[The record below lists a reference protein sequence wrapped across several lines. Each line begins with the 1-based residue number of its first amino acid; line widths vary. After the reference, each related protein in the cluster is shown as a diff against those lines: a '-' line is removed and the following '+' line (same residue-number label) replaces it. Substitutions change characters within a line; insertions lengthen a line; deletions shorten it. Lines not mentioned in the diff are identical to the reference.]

1 MLKKNQIIAFVAF
14 ILFIPMLF
22 VTKTNIFSLKNIT
35 KKTGLYDIKDY
46 LVNVNI
52 DAPKNLEGEYIIVSG
67 TQYTVSLRF
76 EEKKGKQFPND
87 GEMYYELPSGLNV
100 IESQQSR
107 FFDIMVRSGDEN
119 LVIHNNRIRIENGKV
134 YIRWAMEDPNIEA
147 LFNKK
152 NVYFYIDF
160 KCMFDETTQIIKFN
174 DNIDV
179 TLTFDNENNISI
191 DKESIVS
198 NYEEGRIKYYVTIE
212 SHGNNRDVI
221 ITDNLVGNNFELL
234 PYSFTATSNLSSG
247 DQWSHSIVGN
257 SYKYIIPSMSNGEV
271 ITISYEVIV
280 KPSVREISL
289 EQPYLIEKIHNDVS
303 VRSSTN
309 DNVNTDS
316 IENEITFRPKIS
328 KTEGRLLSK
337 EGNKEIVGWDIIIN
351 DDNLFDITG
360 LTVKDIIN
368 VPERDYMK
376 MSGEGIRVYVYDTNS
391 HLIDTYEVPWD
402 NDSLTKN
409 DYSWEYMIPDTYND
423 ELYSYTIS
431 YITEVDKSE
440 IEETI
445 RLYNT
450 AYFEEETSS
459 NYYETIKSSTNILEI
474 DKNAKEIDLKN
485 NEVTWEIS
493 IDVPENGISPATM
506 VDTLPGKYNTYTSSF
521 MYDDYIDGSL
531 TVDNLIGEENYDLS
545 LEGNRLTIDF
555 YKDREKTEKGL
566 FGFPNGRRI
575 IIRLKTKI
583 NQEWVNMVNTASDYS
598 GHTNYVDFEGKND
611 NASVI
616 ISPKKLEKKVEK
628 VSEIIEG
635 VEYEAYRYDII
646 FSNITE
652 DTFEIEDIFDTEL
665 LGLLK
670 EGYIGKISVCGGNI
684 YYQGDCID
692 NQINYINTSSGIKF
706 IFQPSD
712 LKKDINGNY
721 YPSYRL
727 SYSLIPKNSAAINK
741 LNEYAAKEVDGI
753 YNIQNTAEWGGL
765 TATTNAE
772 YIYNGFSKQL
782 EDDNNGEDD
791 YYTFT
796 LNINPSGKYMNNKN
810 ELEIHDIYA
819 NMSVDFS
826 SININPS
833 EGVSYYSRGNE
844 LIFTIPDG
852 QPTTITY
859 RARAIFAEDAREG
872 DTVRISN
879 TAYIKDLGYEQSTS
893 KVVEKSISGGGG
905 ASDYYLDII
914 KVEGENYFNRLE
926 GASFDFYDSDHNYIT
941 TLTTD
946 NDGKIRILF
955 ENTDFYDFEVDKNY
969 YFKEKTPPRGYKKIN
984 TEYRFKVSSDGYINY
999 SDYTYTSGDWVTV
1012 KNYKEEMTE
1021 LTIIKEW
1028 DDDNNQKGKRP
1039 NSIDMTL
1046 SNGDIVTLSEANGW
1060 TSTIEVPKYDSNNNL
1075 IEYTWSEP
1083 IISGYEKV
1091 DEKVVGGITT
1101 ITNSLLDEKTS
1112 FSIEKID
1119 SSDSEKFLAGAEFGL
1134 YIVNLDDDANIV
1146 SDSLLANGTTQ
1157 PDGIIKF
1164 TDLDMF
1170 TENNNGQLYYF
1181 VETNAPEGY
1190 ELDEL
1195 KYYFI
1200 LYDGGSTTAQQRA
1213 WVFDDTVS
1221 IINDIVVRTF
1231 TNDYTY
1237 TFPNNIKQNTVAIDV
1252 NKIWADN
1259 NDQDGIRPESITF
1272 TLLKNGTTIADKT
1285 CTANASTS
1293 WSCTIDNLD
1302 EYENGEKINYSI
1314 GELDLINGYET
1325 GSAVSIGNNSFSITN
1340 VHTPET
1346 TEATITK
1353 VWEDED
1359 DQDGIRPTSITMQLL
1374 ADGEEVEGKTATL
1387 TNDKLTDT
1395 ITGLPKYNKSTTPIN
1410 YTWSESTLP
1419 EGYEMTSN
1427 VTNGKITTITNTHIS
1442 KTVEV
1447 TATKI
1452 WADNNNQDGIRPES
1466 ITFTLLKNGTAIADK
1481 TCTAKASTNWSC
1493 TMDNLDE
1500 YENGEKINYSIVE
1513 MDLIEG
1519 YEASSAVSI
1528 GDNSFSITN
1537 VHTPAKTTFNV
1548 NKIWDDKNNQDG
1560 KRPNS
1565 ITVHLLADGTVI
1577 KDYTLDESNNWMHTF
1592 ENLDKYNNGKQIVY
1606 SVIEE
1611 NIDYY
1616 STSISGG
1623 TITNTYAPEKTSYTV
1638 IKRWEDANDQD
1649 GIRPDSINIALLA
1662 NGEEVEEIELTS
1674 EKGWTHTFS
1683 NLDKYSSG
1691 EIIEYSVKEITV
1703 INGYN
1708 SEVSGNTIIN
1718 QHTPELK
1725 SISGKKT
1732 WEDQDDFRKL
1742 RPKKITICLYA
1753 DGIKQTCKDISI
1765 DDNWEYTFN
1774 DLPKYNRG
1782 IEINYSLVEEPVEYY
1797 KAEIDGYNITNKYT
1811 PKENSND
1818 NRPPINNPVTKD
1830 RSIIVIIITAISY
1843 IGYILFRFKKKMV
1856 K

>member
-22 VTKTNIFSLKNIT
+22 VTKTNIFSLKNIN

-52 DAPKNLEGEYIIVSG
+52 DAPKNLEGEYIIVNG
-67 TQYTVSLRF
+67 TQYTVNLRF

-119 LVIHNNRIRIENGKV
+119 IVIHNNSIRIENGKI

-160 KCMFDETTQIIKFN
+160 KCMFDETTSIINFN

-179 TLTFDNENNISI
+179 PLTFDNENNISI

-234 PYSFTATSNLSSG
+234 PYSFTATSNLNSG

-257 SYKYIIPSMSNGEV
+257 SYNYNIPSMSNGEV

-337 EGNKEIVGWDIIIN
+337 EGNKEIVGWNIIIN

-810 ELEIHDIYA
+810 ELEIHDIYE

-1157 PDGIIKF
+1157 PDGTITF
-1164 TDLDMF
+1164 NDLDMF

-1200 LYDGGSTTAQQRA
+1200 LYDGGSTTSQQRA

-1259 NDQDGIRPESITF
+1259 NDQYGIRPDSITF

-1374 ADGEEVEGKTATL
+1374 ADGEEVEGKTVTL

-1427 VTNGKITTITNTHIS
+1427 VTNGEITTITNTHIS

-1703 INGYN
+1703 PNGYN

-1774 DLPKYNRG
+1774 DLPKFNRG

>member
-22 VTKTNIFSLKNIT
+22 VTKTNIFSLKNIN

-160 KCMFDETTQIIKFN
+160 KCMFDETTSIIKFN

-328 KTEGRLLSK
+328 KTQGRLSSK
-337 EGNKEIVGWDIIIN
+337 EEDKEIVEWNIIIN

-368 VPERDYMK
+368 VPEREYMK

-706 IFQPSD
+706 IFQPSN

-765 TATTNAE
+765 TATANAE

-810 ELEIHDIYA
+810 ELEIHDIYE

-833 EGVSYYSRGNE
+833 EGVSYYSSGYE

-859 RARAIFAEDAREG
+859 RAKALFDEGASEG
-872 DTVRISN
+872 DSVRISN

-914 KVEGENYFNRLE
+914 KVEGENFLNRLE

-946 NDGKIRILF
+946 NEGKIRILF
-955 ENTDFYDFEVDKNY
+955 ENTDFYNFEVDKYY
-969 YFKEKTPPRGYKKIN
+969 YFKEITPPRGYKKIN
-984 TEYRFKVSSDGYINY
+984 TEYRFKVSSDGHINY
-999 SDYTYTSGDWVTV
+999 SDYIYTSGDWVTV

-1039 NSIDMTL
+1039 DSITMTL
-1046 SNGDIVTLSEANGW
+1046 SNGDIVTLNEANGW

-1157 PDGIIKF
+1157 PDGTITF
-1164 TDLDMF
+1164 NDLDMF
-1170 TENNNGQLYYF
+1170 TENNNGQ
-1181 VETNAPEGY
+1181 
-1190 ELDEL
+1190 
-1195 KYYFI
+1195 
-1200 LYDGGSTTAQQRA
+1200 
-1213 WVFDDTVS
+1213 
-1221 IINDIVVRTF
+1221 
-1231 TNDYTY
+1231 
-1237 TFPNNIKQNTVAIDV
+1237 
-1252 NKIWADN
+1252 
-1259 NDQDGIRPESITF
+1259 
-1272 TLLKNGTTIADKT
+1272 
-1285 CTANASTS
+1285 
-1293 WSCTIDNLD
+1293 
-1302 EYENGEKINYSI
+1302 
-1314 GELDLINGYET
+1314 
-1325 GSAVSIGNNSFSITN
+1325 
-1340 VHTPET
+1340 
-1346 TEATITK
+1346 
-1353 VWEDED
+1353 
-1359 DQDGIRPTSITMQLL
+1359 
-1374 ADGEEVEGKTATL
+1374 
-1387 TNDKLTDT
+1387 
-1395 ITGLPKYNKSTTPIN
+1395 
-1410 YTWSESTLP
+1410 
-1419 EGYEMTSN
+1419 
-1427 VTNGKITTITNTHIS
+1427 
-1442 KTVEV
+1442 
-1447 TATKI
+1447 
-1452 WADNNNQDGIRPES
+1452 
-1466 ITFTLLKNGTAIADK
+1466 
-1481 TCTAKASTNWSC
+1481 
-1493 TMDNLDE
+1493 
-1500 YENGEKINYSIVE
+1500 
-1513 MDLIEG
+1513 
-1519 YEASSAVSI
+1519 
-1528 GDNSFSITN
+1528 
-1537 VHTPAKTTFNV
+1537 
-1548 NKIWDDKNNQDG
+1548 
-1560 KRPNS
+1560 
-1565 ITVHLLADGTVI
+1565 
-1577 KDYTLDESNNWMHTF
+1577 
-1592 ENLDKYNNGKQIVY
+1592 
-1606 SVIEE
+1606 
-1611 NIDYY
+1611 
-1616 STSISGG
+1616 
-1623 TITNTYAPEKTSYTV
+1623 
-1638 IKRWEDANDQD
+1638 
-1649 GIRPDSINIALLA
+1649 
-1662 NGEEVEEIELTS
+1662 
-1674 EKGWTHTFS
+1674 
-1683 NLDKYSSG
+1683 
-1691 EIIEYSVKEITV
+1691 
-1703 INGYN
+1703 
-1708 SEVSGNTIIN
+1708 
-1718 QHTPELK
+1718 
-1725 SISGKKT
+1725 
-1732 WEDQDDFRKL
+1732 
-1742 RPKKITICLYA
+1742 
-1753 DGIKQTCKDISI
+1753 
-1765 DDNWEYTFN
+1765 
-1774 DLPKYNRG
+1774 
-1782 IEINYSLVEEPVEYY
+1782 
-1797 KAEIDGYNITNKYT
+1797 
-1811 PKENSND
+1811 
-1818 NRPPINNPVTKD
+1818 
-1830 RSIIVIIITAISY
+1830 
-1843 IGYILFRFKKKMV
+1843 
-1856 K
+1856 

>member
-1 MLKKNQIIAFVAF
+1 MLKKNQIIAFVVF

-52 DAPKNLEGEYIIVSG
+52 DAPKNLEGEYIIVNG

-87 GEMYYELPSGLNV
+87 GEMYYELPDGLNV

-119 LVIHNNRIRIENGKV
+119 IVIHNNSIRIENGKI

-160 KCMFDETTQIIKFN
+160 KCMFDETTSIINFN

-179 TLTFDNENNISI
+179 PLTFDNENNISI

-234 PYSFTATSNLSSG
+234 PYSFTATSNLNSG

-257 SYKYIIPSMSNGEV
+257 SYNYNIPSMSNGEV

-328 KTEGRLLSK
+328 KTEGRLSSK
-337 EGNKEIVGWDIIIN
+337 EEDKEIVEWNIIIN

-368 VPERDYMK
+368 VPEREYMK

-431 YITEVDKSE
+431 YTTEVDKSE

-598 GHTNYVDFEGKND
+598 GHTNYIDFAGKND

-765 TATTNAE
+765 TATANAE

-859 RARAIFAEDAREG
+859 RARALFDEGASEG
-872 DTVRISN
+872 DSVRISN

-914 KVEGENYFNRLE
+914 KVEGENFLNRLE

-984 TEYRFKVSSDGYINY
+984 TEYRFKVSSDDYINY

-1112 FSIEKID
+1112 FSIEKTD
-1119 SSDSEKFLAGAEFGL
+1119 SSDTEKFLAGAEFGL

-1157 PDGIIKF
+1157 PDGTITF
-1164 TDLDMF
+1164 NDLDMF

-1374 ADGEEVEGKTATL
+1374 ADGEEVEGKTVTL

-1395 ITGLPKYNKSTTPIN
+1395 ITGLPKYNKSTTPIE

-1623 TITNTYAPEKTSYTV
+1623 TITNTYDPEKTSYTV

-1703 INGYN
+1703 PNGYN